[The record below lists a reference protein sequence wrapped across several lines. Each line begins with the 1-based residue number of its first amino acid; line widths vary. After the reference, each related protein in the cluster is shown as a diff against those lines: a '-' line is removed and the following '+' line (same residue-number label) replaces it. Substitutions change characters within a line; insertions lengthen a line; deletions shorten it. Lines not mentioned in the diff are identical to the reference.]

1 MSVYR
6 AEKIATEV
14 RDERDQSTRS
24 LLHEAANVTDP
35 DARACLLEQ
44 AVLLNLSLARALA
57 HQYRRQG
64 VDPDDL
70 VQVAMLGWSRPST
83 DTALTLR
90 THSQRTQCPRSAAR
104 SNGTSAIGVGWSA
117 RHAACRS

>member
-6 AEKIATEV
+6 AEKIANEV
-14 RDERDQSTRS
+14 RDEREQSTRS

-44 AVLLNLSLARALA
+44 AVLLNLSLARALT
-57 HQYRRQG
+57 HQYRRQR

-70 VQVAMLGWSRPST
+70 VQVAMLGLVK
-83 DTALTLR
+83 AV
-90 THSQRTQCPRSAAR
+90 HGYCPQVENTFATYAVPTISGRDQTVLPR
-104 SNGTSAIGVGWSA
+104 
-117 RHAACRS
+117 